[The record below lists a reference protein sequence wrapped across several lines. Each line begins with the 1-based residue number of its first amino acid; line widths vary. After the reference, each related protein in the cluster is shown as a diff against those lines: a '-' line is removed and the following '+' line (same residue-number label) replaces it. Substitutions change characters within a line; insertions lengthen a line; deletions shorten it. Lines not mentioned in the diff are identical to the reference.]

1 VARRPPHSSTCI
13 QAYAPGVRVTLD
25 RTTILNAGCQLARR
39 DGVEALGVRSVARV
53 VGATPMALYRYVSD
67 ADDLRDAVLTQ
78 LCESLPAGP
87 NCTDDLSGWA
97 HEFRA
102 WLIDVPGLSRLVLL
116 RWFELPPV
124 LDMVEALL
132 EVFHGVGR
140 EGFDLVAAANSL
152 FAYVLSRG
160 ELEEAVR
167 ASGVRRALRWHK
179 GDAPRPLLDSLRDEY
194 EVARL
199 DEHFDFGLGLLLAG
213 LLDHAGAIE

>member
-1 VARRPPHSSTCI
+1 
-13 QAYAPGVRVTLD
+13 VRATLD
-25 RTTILNAGCQLARR
+25 RSTILYAGCQLARR
-39 DGVEALGVRSVARV
+39 EGVEALGVRPVAKV

-67 ADDLRDAVLTQ
+67 ADDLHDAVLAL
-78 LCESLPAGP
+78 LCESLPAP
-87 NCTDDLSGWA
+87 PDRIDDVSRWA

-116 RWFELPPV
+116 RWFELPSV

-132 EVFHGVGR
+132 EVFHRVGR

-167 ASGVRRALRWHK
+167 TSGLRRALPWHN
-179 GDAPRPLLDSLRDEY
+179 GDTPRPLLNSLRDEY

-199 DEHFDFGLGLLLAG
+199 DEHFDFGLDLLLRGLRGQAG
-213 LLDHAGAIE
+213 GIW